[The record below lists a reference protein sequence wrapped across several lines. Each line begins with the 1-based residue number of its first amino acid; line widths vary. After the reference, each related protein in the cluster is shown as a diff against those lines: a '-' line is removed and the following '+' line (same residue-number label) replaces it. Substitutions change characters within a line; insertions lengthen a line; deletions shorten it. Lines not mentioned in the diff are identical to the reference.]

1 MIIIYIN
8 LYFSVFTEDCITLN
22 DFKKGK
28 TTPIDQ
34 NNQFHISEWTLKTFS
49 SGNHT

>member
-22 DFKKGK
+22 DFRKGK
-28 TTPIDQ
+28 TTSTPIDQ
-34 NNQFHISEWTLKTFS
+34 NNYFHISE
-49 SGNHT
+49 